1 MAASRGTKA
10 STKAAA
16 GTVEET
22 TPWLTSNSA
31 IIALHMLT
39 VMNAIIPLFFD
50 YPPNANVVVTA
61 SLAVLTGCV
70 RSVKDTPPAESMTKK
85 DAYKFPLMGSIML
98 FGLFLAFKFLPKDMV
113 NLVLTLYF
121 ILLGT
126 LGLVA
131 TVERFFVFEGGD
143 DSTHWMKKQREI
155 KVPGPFESFEFSIL
169 ELLLCVPAGGFCYW
183 YYMTKHWL
191 ANNVLG
197 IAFSLQGVE
206 HLSLGTVQNGVIL
219 LCGLFVYDVF
229 WVFCTPVMVS
239 VAKNFDAPIKLLF
252 PKLLGS
258 TEYSMLGLGDIV
270 IPGIMVAIILRYDV
284 QKHMNGADFSKGRG
298 KVTHATGTPR
308 FFYSCFVGYVI
319 GISSTIVVMNVF
331 KAAQPA
337 LLYIVPSVL
346 ACTFGHAWL
355 AGEAHALFHWSEAPT
370 EQQDEQTGKATKE
383 KVEESDDEDENE
395 DKVEASVT
403 RRRRRVQRD

>member
-1 MAASRGTKA
+1 MA
-10 STKAAA
+10 STRGAKAKVAA
-16 GTVEET
+16 VEATPRLT
-22 TPWLTSNSA
+22 THSTL
-31 IIALHMLT
+31 IALHIMT
-39 VMNAIIPLFFD
+39 VINALLPLVAE
-50 YPPNANVVVTA
+50 YPPNINVVVTA

-85 DAYKFPLMGSIML
+85 DAYKFPLMGSVML

-113 NLVLTLYF
+113 NMVLTLYF

-131 TVERFFVFEGGD
+131 TVERFFVFDGSD
-143 DSTHWMKKQREI
+143 DSPHWLKKQREI
-155 KVPGPFESFEFSIL
+155 KIPGPLEPIEFSIL
-169 ELLLCVPAGGFCYW
+169 EMLLCIPAAGFCYW

-197 IAFSLQGVE
+197 LAFSLQGVE

-219 LCGLFVYDVF
+219 LCGLFFYDVF

-252 PKLLGS
+252 PKELAS

-270 IPGIMVAIILRYDV
+270 IPGIMVAIVLRYDV
-284 QKHMNGADFSKGRG
+284 QKHMVGRKG
-298 KVTHATGTPR
+298 TMLHATGSPR

-319 GISSTIVVMNVF
+319 GIASTIVVMNVF

-346 ACTFGHAWL
+346 VCTFTHAWMV
-355 AGEAHALFHWSEAPT
+355 GEAKTLFHWSEAPVT
-370 EQQDEQTGKATKE
+370 EDTAAEKKKKDDGDESKSDEEEEPQQGVT
-383 KVEESDDEDENE
+383 
-395 DKVEASVT
+395 T

>member
-1 MAASRGTKA
+1 MAGSRGTTTRVA
-10 STKAAA
+10 AVEATPSLTTHST
-16 GTVEET
+16 
-22 TPWLTSNSA
+22 L
-31 IIALHMLT
+31 IALHMLT
-39 VMNAIIPLFFD
+39 VINAVLPLVVE
-50 YPPNANVVVTA
+50 YPPNVNVVVTA

-70 RSVKDTPPAESMTKK
+70 RSVKDTPPTESMTKK
-85 DAYKFPLMGSIML
+85 DAYKFPLMGSVML

-113 NLVLTLYF
+113 NMVLTLYF

-131 TVERFFVFEGGD
+131 TVERFFVFDGSD
-143 DSTHWMKKQREI
+143 DSPHWLKKQREI
-155 KVPGPFESFEFSIL
+155 NVPGPFEPFEFSIL
-169 ELLLCVPAGGFCYW
+169 EMLLCIPAAGFCYW

-197 IAFSLQGVE
+197 LAFSLQGVE

-219 LCGLFVYDVF
+219 LCGLFFYDVF

-252 PKLLGS
+252 PKALGS

-284 QKHMNGADFSKGRG
+284 QKHMTGYVDGTRG
-298 KVTHATGTPR
+298 KMSHATGSPR
-308 FFYSCFVGYVI
+308 FFYSCFLGYVI
-319 GISSTIVVMNVF
+319 GIASTIVVMNVF
-331 KAAQPA
+331 NAAQPA

-346 ACTFGHAWL
+346 ACTFTHAWM
-355 AGEAHALFHWSEAPT
+355 AGETKALFHWSEAPV
-370 EQQDEQTGKATKE
+370 TKE
-383 KVEESDDEDENE
+383 EKEDDGSKNKKKDEDESNTE
-395 DKVEASVT
+395 DAQEGVTT

>member
-1 MAASRGTKA
+1 MAKTR
-10 STKAAA
+10 AANA
-16 GTVEET
+16 LATAEA
-22 TPWLTSNSA
+22 PRLTSHSTLV
-31 IIALHMLT
+31 ALHMMT
-39 VMNAIIPLFFD
+39 VVNAVLPLFVD
-50 YPPNANVVVTA
+50 YPPNVNVVVTA

-70 RSVKDTPPAESMTKK
+70 RSVKDSPPAESMTKK

-131 TVERFFVFEGGD
+131 TVERFFVLEG
-143 DSTHWMKKQREI
+143 DSAHWLKKQRDI

-169 ELLLCVPAGGFCYW
+169 EMLLCVPAAGFCYW

-219 LCGLFVYDVF
+219 LCGLFIYDVF

-252 PKLLGS
+252 PKALGS

-284 QKHMNGADFSKGRG
+284 QKHMHGADRKGSMP
-298 KVTHATGTPR
+298 HATGTPR
-308 FFYSCFVGYVI
+308 IFYSCFIGYVI
-319 GISSTIVVMNVF
+319 GISATIVVMNVF

-346 ACTFGHAWL
+346 ACTFTHAWTT
-355 AGEAHALFHWSEAPT
+355 GEAKTLFHWSEAPV
-370 EQQDEQTGKATKE
+370 EHKEDGAGKKQ
-383 KVEESDDEDENE
+383 DDEDNE
-395 DKVEASVT
+395 EHEEEEQQQQNGVTT